1 MIFTIYF
8 HEKICYYRGKIVHIA
23 LKVVFFWRFTM
34 NISILDVVGPVMIGP
49 SSSHTAGAAKLA
61 KTARLIYDKD
71 FVKVRFGLGGSF
83 ASTYR
88 GHFTDYALVAG
99 ALGMSED
106 DENLGNSFNIANEKG
121 IEFDFYPTEIP
132 STYENTARITFI
144 DKDGEEFFVEGASL
158 GGGRILVTNINGLG
172 CEINATCP
180 TVIVQQH
187 DVKGVVSDVSTIL
200 AFNNINIGIMK
211 VSRTSRG
218 DRAFCIIE
226 CDDVIPE
233 NVINDLR
240 RVNNVLSVV
249 VVNIVGE

>member
-1 MIFTIYF
+1 
-8 HEKICYYRGKIVHIA
+8 
-23 LKVVFFWRFTM
+23 M
-34 NISILDVVGPVMIGP
+34 NISLLDVVGPVMIGP

-61 KTARLIYDKD
+61 KTARLIYDKP
-71 FVKVRFGLGGSF
+71 FTKVRFGLGGSF

-106 DENLGNSFNIANEKG
+106 DERLGQSFEIAQEKG
-121 IEFDFYPTEIP
+121 ITFEFYPTEIP
-132 STYENTARITFI
+132 SVYENTARITFCS
-144 DKDGEEFFVEGASL
+144 DEGEFFVEGASL
-158 GGGRILVTNINGLG
+158 GGGRILVTNINGLV

-180 TVIVQQH
+180 TVIVQQQ

-218 DRAFCIIE
+218 DKAFCVIE
-226 CDDVIPE
+226 CDDLIPE
-233 NVINDLR
+233 NVIEELR
-240 RVNNVLSVV
+240 RVNNVISVV
-249 VVNIVGE
+249 VVNIQGE